1 MNLICLGLNHE
12 SAPVEVREKFSI
24 PMEQL
29 GEKSHELTELSA
41 VDEAVV
47 VSTCNRTEVY
57 VATHGENLLQIEQEL
72 KENLGFDASYFY
84 EFKAKEAIRHLC
96 RVVSG
101 LDSMVLGETEIFG
114 QEKKA
119 YQYAHEA
126 AATGGILNKL
136 FQRSFGIGKR
146 VRTETTIQ
154 SGQTSVGSVA
164 LDLAE
169 KIFDDLK
176 NSTVMVIGAGEM
188 SRITVQSMILRGV
201 KKVIVTNRS
210 FDKAEALAD
219 EVGGE
224 AVRFDEWAKVL
235 PEVDVIISSTGA
247 TEPVL
252 VASDIESVRKK
263 RKYRP
268 LFLIDIAM
276 PRDIDNAVG
285 EIEEVYLYDLD
296 TLQKQVEAGQAKRQQ
311 QVSECEEI
319 IGAELE
325 KMTNQ
330 QRNYGQ

>member
-12 SAPVEVREKFSI
+12 SAPVEVRERFSI

-29 GEKSHELTELSA
+29 GERSHKLTELAA

-57 VATHGENLLQIEQEL
+57 VATYGANLQQIELEL

-84 EFKAKEAIRHLC
+84 EFKAEEAIRHLC

-114 QEKKA
+114 QVKKA
-119 YQYAHEA
+119 YKYAHEA

-146 VRTETTIQ
+146 VRSETSIQ

-169 KIFDDLK
+169 KIFSDLK

-188 SRITVQSMILRGV
+188 IRITVQSMILRGV
-201 KKVIVTNRS
+201 KRVIVTNRS
-210 FDKAEALAD
+210 FDKAIALAD

-224 AVRFDEWAKVL
+224 AVRFDEWAEVL
-235 PEVDVIISSTGA
+235 PKVDVVISSTGA

-252 VASDIESVRKK
+252 VASDIEAVRKK

-285 EIEEVYLYDLD
+285 DIEEVYLYDLD
-296 TLQKQVEAGQAKRQQ
+296 TLQKQVEAGQAKRLL
-311 QVSECEEI
+311 QVSECEDI
-319 IGAELE
+319 IGAEVE
-325 KMTNQ
+325 KMTTQ